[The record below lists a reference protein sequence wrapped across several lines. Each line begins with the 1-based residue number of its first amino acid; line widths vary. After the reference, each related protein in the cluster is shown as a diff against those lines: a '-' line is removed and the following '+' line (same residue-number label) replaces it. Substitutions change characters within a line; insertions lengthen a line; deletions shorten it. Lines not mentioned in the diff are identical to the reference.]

1 MGDPLPGPPSCPS
14 PDPPRATLVPE
25 VPSPARAPLDC
36 DQTVLGSHLSLAPA
50 LIDAKEEDP
59 LEKKKILRVQKRRR
73 APWELVVAL
82 LIDW

>member
-1 MGDPLPGPPSCPS
+1 MGDPFPGPPSCPS
-14 PDPPRATLVPE
+14 PDPPGATLVPE

-59 LEKKKILRVQKRRR
+59 LEKKKNIESPKEKESSLGISRCFT
-73 APWELVVAL
+73 
-82 LIDW
+82 D